1 MERKQSELTVIT
13 KAKDLCSYVMTSTR
27 LALTPVYLP
36 YINRILGVNGYFGA
50 KILRLLLFGSVFQ
63 GCCLRLRNAGKTPV
77 CLSDDEVSKAV
88 WKGGKDSL
96 PRYSE

>member
-36 YINRILGVNGYFGA
+36 YIDRISGVKDDCGV
-50 KILRLLLFGSVFQ
+50 KSLRFIVIRMSLSGTLF
-63 GCCLRLRNAGKTPV
+63 
-77 CLSDDEVSKAV
+77 KA
-88 WKGGKDSL
+88 WKC
-96 PRYSE
+96 R